1 MLGNTFGA
9 IPVFLLKIL
18 VASNSQ
24 IVSLNR
30 NRSISIKETSKEW
43 MFFILTNTKSFM
55 EPQCS
60 VIQSSAM
67 AHPYKRAIADVQ
79 SEKNIFS
86 TVESTYSELWRGD
99 GSLFNIITVRNW
111 FEKNKID

>member
-1 MLGNTFGA
+1 
-9 IPVFLLKIL
+9 
-18 VASNSQ
+18 
-24 IVSLNR
+24 
-30 NRSISIKETSKEW
+30 

-86 TVESTYSELWRGD
+86 TVDSTYSEL
-99 GSLFNIITVRNW
+99 
-111 FEKNKID
+111 